1 MSETKKNRAVEVIID
16 EKVPPVELTQSALD
30 AQALVD
36 AYAKRS
42 PEKYEV
48 KKETLKAWVA
58 SFK

>member
-1 MSETKKNRAVEVIID
+1 MAETKKNRAVEIIKD
-16 EKVPPVELTQSALD
+16 EKAPEVVSSQTQAD

-42 PEKYEV
+42 PAKYEL
-48 KKETLKAWVA
+48 KKEALKAWVA